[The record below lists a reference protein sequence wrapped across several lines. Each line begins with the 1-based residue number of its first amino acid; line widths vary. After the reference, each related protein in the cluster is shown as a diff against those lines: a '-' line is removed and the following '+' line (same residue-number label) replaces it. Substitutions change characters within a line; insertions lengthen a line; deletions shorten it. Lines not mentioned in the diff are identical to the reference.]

1 MTAAVKPLWKQVAP
15 RTDLWMPPGTAQEE
29 SVFMGRS
36 NPDLDNDVAFA
47 HKFTFKY
54 KGKQKEV
61 WITADADATHSEIE
75 DLAGKEV
82 ETWIDSLNQEEHLPA
97 PTAQQK
103 KEIGKVL
110 NEIRTHGIKRRLSSN
125 NRIYFPGVN

>member
-1 MTAAVKPLWKQVAP
+1 MVSGNLWTPEGVSHDAIAAVS
-15 RTDLWMPPGTAQEE
+15 PPEMRGELGNRPQA
-29 SVFMGRS
+29 
-36 NPDLDNDVAFA
+36 NIY
-47 HKFTFKY
+47 KFTFKY
-54 KGKQKEV
+54 KGKQKEI

-125 NRIYFPGVN
+125 NRIYFPGVK